1 MPSERTLILIK
12 PDAVQRALMGPIVT
26 RLERTGY
33 KIVGVKMLHVDEG
46 LASRLYAE
54 HKEKPFYD
62 GLVKYITSSPVVA
75 LVLSGPEVVAKIRQ
89 LMGATNPLEAAPG
102 TIRGDFGEDVG
113 RNLVHGSASVED
125 AQREVPIFFDKGEIM
140 SYHRG
145 LGPWILDI

>member
-33 KIVGVKMLHVDEG
+33 KIIGVKMLHVDEG

-75 LVLSGPEVVAKIRQ
+75 MVLSGPEVVAKIRQ

-113 RNLVHGSASVED
+113 RNLVHGSASVQD
-125 AQREVPIFFDKGEIM
+125 AQREVPIFFDDGEIM

>member
-33 KIVGVKMLHVDEG
+33 KIIGMKMLQVDEG

-113 RNLVHGSASVED
+113 RNLVHGSASIQD
-125 AQREVPIFFDKGEIM
+125 AQREVPIFFDEGEIM

>member
-33 KIVGVKMLHVDEG
+33 KIIGMKMLQVDEG

-113 RNLVHGSASVED
+113 RNLVHGSASIED

>member
-12 PDAVQRALMGPIVT
+12 PDAVQRALTGPIVT

-33 KIVGVKMLHVDEG
+33 KIIGVKMLHVDEG

-75 LVLSGPEVVAKIRQ
+75 MVLSGPEVVAKIRQ

-113 RNLVHGSASVED
+113 RNLVHGSASVQD
-125 AQREVPIFFDKGEIM
+125 AQREVPIFFDEGEIM

>member
-12 PDAVQRALMGPIVT
+12 PDAVQRALTGPIVT

-33 KIVGVKMLHVDEG
+33 KIIGVKMLHVDEG

-75 LVLSGPEVVAKIRQ
+75 MVLSGPEVVAKIRQ

-113 RNLVHGSASVED
+113 RNLVHGSASVQD

>member
-12 PDAVQRALMGPIVT
+12 PDAVQRALLGPIVT

-33 KIVGVKMLHVDEG
+33 KIIGVKMLHVDEG
-46 LASRLYAE
+46 LAAKLYAE
-54 HKEKPFYD
+54 HREKPFYD

-75 LVLSGPEVVAKIRQ
+75 MVLSGPEVVAKIRQ

-125 AQREVPIFFDKGEIM
+125 AEREVPIFFDEAETM

>member
-33 KIVGVKMLHVDEG
+33 KIIGVKMLHVDEG

-113 RNLVHGSASVED
+113 RNLVHGSASVQD
-125 AQREVPIFFDKGEIM
+125 AQREVPIFFDEGEIM

>member
-33 KIVGVKMLHVDEG
+33 KIIGVKMLHVDEG

-75 LVLSGPEVVAKIRQ
+75 MVLSGPEVVAKIRQ

-113 RNLVHGSASVED
+113 RNLVHGSASVQD
-125 AQREVPIFFDKGEIM
+125 AQREVPIFFDEGEIM

>member
-33 KIVGVKMLHVDEG
+33 KIIGVKMLHVDEG

-113 RNLVHGSASVED
+113 RNLVHGSASVQD
-125 AQREVPIFFDKGEIM
+125 AQREVPIFFDDGEIM

>member
-1 MPSERTLILIK
+1 MPSERTLILVK

-33 KIVGVKMLHVDEG
+33 KIIGVKMLHVDEG
-46 LASRLYAE
+46 LAARLYEE
-54 HKEKPFYD
+54 HREKPFYN

-75 LVLSGPEVVAKIRQ
+75 MVLSGPEVVAKIRQ

-113 RNLVHGSASVED
+113 RNLVHGSASLED
-125 AQREVPIFFDKGEIM
+125 AQREVPIFFDEGEIM

>member
-33 KIVGVKMLHVDEG
+33 KIIGVKMLHVDEG

-75 LVLSGPEVVAKIRQ
+75 LVLSGPEVVAKLRQ

-113 RNLVHGSASVED
+113 RNLVHGSASIED